1 MTTIVPSEVGFNRL
15 QAVFLRGHLRCLAA
29 GMKNSQMSRRDILA
43 KAGAITGKKYKNSVA
58 ECTKALNDLG
68 ELLK

>member
-1 MTTIVPSEVGFNRL
+1 MTTIVPSEVGFDRL

-29 GMKNSQMSRRDILA
+29 G
-43 KAGAITGKKYKNSVA
+43 AITGKTYKNSTA

-68 ELLK
+68 EMLK

>member
-1 MTTIVPSEVGFNRL
+1 MTTIVPSEVGFDRV

-29 GMKNSQMSRRDILA
+29 GMRNSQMSRKDILA
-43 KAGAITGKKYKNSVA
+43 KSSALTGKTYKNSTA

-68 ELLK
+68 EMLK

>member
-1 MTTIVPSEVGFNRL
+1 MTTIIPSEVGFDRL

-29 GMKNSQMSRRDILA
+29 GMKNSQLSRKDILA
-43 KAGAITGKKYKNSVA
+43 KASAITGKTYKNSTA

-68 ELLK
+68 EMLK